1 MSSTHSVQAIEI
13 EINNHI
19 VVGGINVDTVWA
31 TLVAGAV
38 VIILGLIMARRATS
52 GVPSGLQLFWES
64 VVSQVQDQVEQS
76 IGLRVAPFAVPIGV
90 TIFVFVLVCNW
101 LEIIPTHGA
110 LPSPTADVNLTF
122 ALALV
127 VIVWVHWFGVKRRG
141 AKEYFGHFFKP
152 WYLAPINII
161 EEIAKPVTLALRLF
175 GNIFSSAIM
184 LSLIALFPAFLLW
197 LPNAVYKL
205 FDMAIGVIQAFIFA
219 LLTILYFS
227 FAAAS
232 NQEDH

>member
-101 LEIIPTHGA
+101 LEIIPTHGVV
-110 LPSPTADVNLTF
+110 PSPTADVNLTF

>member
-13 EINNHI
+13 EINNH
-19 VVGGINVDTVWA
+19 VVFGGINVDTVWA
-31 TLVAGAV
+31 TVVAGAV
-38 VIILGLIMARRATS
+38 VIILGLLVARRATS
-52 GVPSGLQLFWES
+52 GVPSGMQLFWES
-64 VVSQVQDQVEQS
+64 VVAQVQEQVEQS
-76 IGLRVAPFAVPIGV
+76 IGMRVAPFTVPIAV
-90 TIFVFVLVCNW
+90 TIFVFVLACNW

-161 EEIAKPVTLALRLF
+161 EEIAKPITLALRLF

-205 FDMAIGVIQAFIFA
+205 FDMAIGIIQAFIFA

-227 FAAAS
+227 FAGAS

>member
-13 EINNHI
+13 EINNH
-19 VVGGINVDTVWA
+19 VVFGGINVDTVWA

-38 VIILGLIMARRATS
+38 VVILGLLVARRATS
-52 GVPSGLQLFWES
+52 GVPSGMQLFWES
-64 VVSQVQDQVEQS
+64 VVAQVQEQVEQS
-76 IGLRVAPFAVPIGV
+76 IGMRVAPFAVPIAV
-90 TIFVFVLVCNW
+90 TIFVFVLACNW

-161 EEIAKPVTLALRLF
+161 EEIAKPITLALRLF

>member
-19 VVGGINVDTVWA
+19 VFGGINVDTVWA
-31 TLVAGAV
+31 TIVAGAV

-101 LEIIPTHGA
+101 LEILPTHGA